1 MKTNRLTYVKNILIP
16 CLVFS
21 TASGAGTGLLIFLFK
36 WAASAVIG
44 LSSTVYDAV
53 REHPAYLPLLFL
65 GALLLGLTAAF
76 VLRKVP
82 DCRGGGIPTS
92 IAILRGLVPFH
103 WLKSIVFVFGSAMLT
118 YLCGVPLGNEGP
130 SVQMGTAVGRG
141 IVRKHPAWDRYIM
154 TGGACAGFA
163 AATGSPFTGILF
175 AFEEAHRR
183 FSPMIVLTSATAVAA
198 GSAMMQFLCLLT
210 DMEYSLFA
218 FPELSVLPQKFFW
231 TSLAVGVLV
240 GFAAAIFTVAYRR
253 IRHLVKHTLA
263 KVPFTVKI
271 VSIFL
276 LTACVGF
283 ISGECIGS
291 GHHLV
296 DELMEGHGVWY
307 LLIVWFLVRAALL
320 LFANN
325 ADVTG
330 GLFVPTLAFGAVLG
344 ALCGDIL
351 TATGILPVEYH
362 SVMVVIGIASFLG
375 AASRTPLMALAF
387 AGEALCGLS
396 NLLPITIG
404 VTAAYL
410 VVETLGIP
418 AFTDTV
424 VESKA
429 EAEHAGKT
437 AKVIELHLRVAED
450 AFVVGKE
457 IRDILWP
464 PTCTVLSVHRNPDAA
479 HHEPGLCGGDLLHV
493 HYQTYNAPATFADL
507 EALVGK
513 QHENVRARVHTGDEH
528 HQVPEV

>member
-1 MKTNRLTYVKNILIP
+1 MQTSRSTYVKNILIP

-21 TASGAGTGLLIFLFK
+21 TAAGAGTGILIFLFK
-36 WAASAVIG
+36 WAASRVIG
-44 LSSTVYDAV
+44 LSSSMYDLV
-53 REHPAYLPLLFL
+53 REHPAYFPLLL
-65 GALLLGLTAAF
+65 AGAGLLGLIASF

-141 IVRKHPAWDRYIM
+141 IVKKHPAWDRYIM

-183 FSPMIVLTSATAVAA
+183 FSPMIVLTSAVAVAA
-198 GSAMMQFLCLLT
+198 GSTVMQLLCHLT

-218 FPELSVLPQKFFW
+218 FPELAELPLKFFW
-231 TSLAVGVLV
+231 TSLAVGVIV
-240 GFAAAIFTVAYRR
+240 GFSAALFTVSYRH
-253 IRHLVKHTLA
+253 IRHFVKHTLA

-296 DELMEGHGVWY
+296 DEVMEGHGVWY
-307 LLIVWFLVRAALL
+307 LLIVWFIVRAAMLL
-320 LFANN
+320 IANN
-325 ADVTG
+325 SDVTG
-330 GLFVPTLAFGAVLG
+330 GLFVPTLAFGAILG
-344 ALCGDIL
+344 GLCGDIL
-351 TATGILPVEYH
+351 TGTGILPGEYY
-362 SVMVVIGIASFLG
+362 SVMVVIGIAAFLG
-375 AASRTPLMALAF
+375 ASSRTPLMALAF

-418 AFTDTV
+418 EFTETV

-429 EAEHAGKT
+429 ESVHAGKT
-437 AKVIELHLRVAED
+437 AQVVDLHLRVAKD

-464 PTCTVLSVHRNPDAA
+464 PTCTVLSVHHNPDVV
-479 HHEPGLCGGDLLHV
+479 HHEPRFCGGDLLHV
-493 HYQTYNAPATFADL
+493 HYQTYDAPATFADL
-507 EALVGK
+507 EALVGE
-513 QHENVRARVHTGDEH
+513 QHEDVHAHVHTGDEH
-528 HQVPEV
+528 HHVPEV

>member
-1 MKTNRLTYVKNILIP
+1 
-16 CLVFS
+16 
-21 TASGAGTGLLIFLFK
+21 
-36 WAASAVIG
+36 
-44 LSSTVYDAV
+44 
-53 REHPAYLPLLFL
+53 
-65 GALLLGLTAAF
+65 
-76 VLRKVP
+76 
-82 DCRGGGIPTS
+82 
-92 IAILRGLVPFH
+92 
-103 WLKSIVFVFGSAMLT
+103 
-118 YLCGVPLGNEGP
+118 
-130 SVQMGTAVGRG
+130 
-141 IVRKHPAWDRYIM
+141 
-154 TGGACAGFA
+154 
-163 AATGSPFTGILF
+163 
-175 AFEEAHRR
+175 
-183 FSPMIVLTSATAVAA
+183 
-198 GSAMMQFLCLLT
+198 MQFLCLLT

-283 ISGECIGS
+283 ISGECVGS

-351 TATGILPVEYH
+351 TETGILPAEYY

-387 AGEALCGLS
+387 AAEALCGLS

-424 VESKA
+424 VENKA

-437 AKVIELHLRVAED
+437 AKVINLHLRVAED

-464 PTCTVLSVHRNPDAA
+464 PTCTVLSVHRNPDAS

-528 HQVPEV
+528 HHVPEV

>member
-21 TASGAGTGLLIFLFK
+21 TAAGAGTGLLIFLFK

-65 GALLLGLTAAF
+65 GALVLGLTAAF

-92 IAILRGLVPFH
+92 IAILRGLVTFH

-163 AATGSPFTGILF
+163 AATGSPLTGILF

-183 FSPMIVLTSATAVAA
+183 FTPMIVLTSATAVIA
-198 GSAMMQFLCLLT
+198 GSTVMKLLCSLA
-210 DMEYSLFA
+210 DMEYALFA
-218 FPELSVLPQKFFW
+218 FPALEELPLPHFW
-231 TSLAVGVLV
+231 TAAVVGLIV
-240 GFAAAIFTVAYRR
+240 GFAAAVFTLAYRR
-253 IRHLVKHTLA
+253 IRHLVKNTLA
-263 KVPFTVKI
+263 GVPFTVKI

-276 LTACVGF
+276 LTACIGF
-283 ISGECIGS
+283 ISGECVGS

-330 GLFVPTLAFGAVLG
+330 GLFVPTLAFGAILG
-344 ALCGDIL
+344 GLCGDIL
-351 TATGILPVEYH
+351 TETGILPAEYY

-375 AASRTPLMALAF
+375 ASSRTPFMALAF
-387 AGEALCGLS
+387 AAEALCGLS

-418 AFTDTV
+418 EFTEIV

-437 AKVIELHLRVAED
+437 AKVINLYLHVAPD
-450 AFVVGKE
+450 SFVVGKE

-464 PTCTVLSVHRNPDAA
+464 PTCTVLSVHRNPDAS
-479 HHEPGLCGGDLLHV
+479 HHEPGLCGGDILHV
-493 HYQTYNAPATFADL
+493 HYQTYNAPATFAAL

-513 QHENVRARVHTGDEH
+513 QHENVHARVHTGDEH
-528 HQVPEV
+528 HHVPEV

>member
-1 MKTNRLTYVKNILIP
+1 MHTNRLTYVKNILIP

-21 TASGAGTGLLIFLFK
+21 TAAGAGTGLLIFLFK

-44 LSSTVYDAV
+44 LSASAYGEV
-53 REHPAYLPLLFL
+53 REHPAYFPLLLL
-65 GALLLGLTAAF
+65 GALLLGLTASF

-82 DCRGGGIPTS
+82 DCRGGGIPTA
-92 IAILRGLVPFH
+92 IALLRGLTTFH

-141 IVRKHPAWDRYIM
+141 IVKKHPAWDRYIM

-183 FSPMIVLTSATAVAA
+183 FSPMIVLTSATAVVA
-198 GSAMMQFLCLLT
+198 GSTVMKLLCSLT
-210 DMEYSLFA
+210 DMEYALFV
-218 FPELSVLPQKFFW
+218 FPAIAELPLPYYW
-231 TSLAVGVLV
+231 TAPVVGLIV
-240 GFAAAIFTVAYRR
+240 GFAAAVFTVAYRK
-253 IRHLVKHTLA
+253 IRHLVKYTLA
-263 KVPFTVKI
+263 RVPFTVKI
-271 VSIFL
+271 TSVFL
-276 LTACVGF
+276 LTACIGYV
-283 ISGECIGS
+283 SADCIGS
-291 GHHLV
+291 GHDLV

-307 LLIVWFLVRAALL
+307 LLIVWFLVRALL
-320 LFANN
+320 LLLANN

-330 GLFVPTLAFGAVLG
+330 GLFVPTLAFGAILG

-351 TATGILPVEYH
+351 TTAGILPEEYY
-362 SVMVVIGIASFLG
+362 SIMVMMGIAAFLG

-387 AGEALCGLS
+387 AGEALGGLP
-396 NLLPITIG
+396 NLLPVTIG

-429 EAEHAGKT
+429 EAAHAGKT
-437 AKVIELHLRVAED
+437 AQIVDLHLTVAPD
-450 AFVVGKE
+450 SFVVGKE

-464 PTCTVLSVHRNPDAA
+464 PTCTVLSVHRNPDAP
-479 HHEPGLCGGDLLHV
+479 HDEPGIGGGDLLHV
-493 HYQTYNAPATFADL
+493 HYQTYEPEVTMAVL
-507 EALVGK
+507 EALVGD
-513 QHENVRARVHTGDEH
+513 QTDIRARIRTGGEH
-528 HQVPEV
+528 HHVPEL